1 MRLSSDVKW
10 NLRTTRT
17 RTLRWLLPLRGTAIS
32 PARRRH
38 DVSSASISR
47 VPMTPQAG
55 YVTLGKGPIDA
66 LESGDLH
73 GVADLL
79 AIEEH
84 QRVAAG
90 DGEQQVLVLDLI
102 ARRKRVAGST
112 MQRTTITTQLM

>member
-32 PARRRH
+32 PARRRII
-38 DVSSASISR
+38 SIKFASASR
-47 VPMTPQAG
+47 TPQAG

-73 GVADLL
+73 GIADLL

-112 MQRTTITTQLM
+112 VQRTTITTQPI